1 MTTAILQVLG
11 DPKGYKTLRYVIDG
25 KEYRESLP
33 ALAIYEW
40 LEDCGKDSEIIL
52 LAPDSLITKIE
63 DDIDRAVDLLRDREK
78 FEKRILGLLDG
89 IRAEV
94 LMIPSVGTYS
104 ENNYTASFRGSVEN
118 TITYIFRELVKR
130 GVDEIYADVSTGQNI
145 YTTSMLEA
153 LRKYATYRKLRCIL
167 QGGSGVSL
175 KLAYVPP
182 VFVEGQE
189 VNVELHDFDVKAF
202 FSLPTSN
209 PKGICMDRDKRRE
222 LHEKYGRFLDE
233 LSKDLKILKVAF
245 NAIKYNIPLVFYHP
259 EILDLDI
266 DTKDKEDKLLNVL
279 EELEESR
286 EIITD
291 GNTLIVTRIVLDSTN
306 VVNTFFAIAMLSSV
320 IDFWKEKIDKPE
332 LDSILETFKELYK
345 NLGLDVNSRFLEGD
359 IMEIKEL
366 TKGLDGEKLLLELYA
381 KDSDDQKPRE
391 SRDQKR
397 NFFAHSGLL
406 REITIVRK
414 EGDKILLRYDL
425 ELMKKKNINIR
436 KWLLNPR

>member
-25 KEYRESLP
+25 KEYRKSLS

-40 LEDCGKDSEIIL
+40 LEDCGKDAEIIL

-63 DDIDRAVDLLRDREK
+63 EDIDKAVELLRDREK
-78 FEKRILGLLDG
+78 FKKRILRLLDG
-89 IRAEV
+89 IKAEV
-94 LMIPSVGTYS
+94 LMIPSVGIYS
-104 ENNYTASFRGSVEN
+104 GNYTVSFKGSVEN
-118 TITYIFRELVKR
+118 TITYIFKELVKR
-130 GVDEIYADVSTGQNI
+130 SVDEIYVDVSTGQNI

-153 LRKYATYRKLRCIL
+153 LRKYATYRKLRYIL
-167 QGGSGVSL
+167 QGKSGISL

-233 LSKDLKILKVAF
+233 LSKDLRILKMAF
-245 NAIKYNIPLVFYHP
+245 NAIKYNIPLVFYHS

-266 DTKDKEDKLLNVL
+266 DTKNKEDKLLNVL
-279 EELEESR
+279 EEIEESR

-291 GNTLIVTRIVLDSTN
+291 GNTLTVTRVVLDSTN

-332 LDSILETFKELYK
+332 LDSILKTFKELYK
-345 NLGLDVNSRFLEGD
+345 NLGLDVNSRFLERD
-359 IMEIKEL
+359 IGEIKEL
-366 TKGLDGEKLLLELYA
+366 TKDLDGEKLLLELYA

-391 SRDQKR
+391 SRDRKR

-406 REITIVRK
+406 REITMVRK

-425 ELMKKKNINIR
+425 KLMNKKNVNIR